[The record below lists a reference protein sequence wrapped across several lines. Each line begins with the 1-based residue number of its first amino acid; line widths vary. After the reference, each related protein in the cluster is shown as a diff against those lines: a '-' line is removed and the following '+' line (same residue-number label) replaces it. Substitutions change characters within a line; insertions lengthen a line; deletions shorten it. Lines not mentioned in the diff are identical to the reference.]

1 MAKRKTPINYTARDF
16 DSIKNELIQYA
27 KRYYPETYRDFNQAS
42 FGSLMLDMVSYVGD
56 NLSFYLDY
64 QANESFF
71 DTATER
77 KNIIRHSKQMGYK
90 FAGTP
95 ASTGI
100 CDFFITVPANV
111 SGLGPDTNYLPILKV
126 GSEITSTSGANYLL
140 AENID
145 FANSSNAVVAAR
157 VSDATGLPTSYAVKT
172 SGKIVSGKYVVER
185 KVIGNFERFRRVPL
199 SSRRVSEI
207 VSVVDSQGH
216 EYVEVDYLSQ
226 NVIYK
231 DIASHDTDLASA
243 IKPVSVPRRY
253 VLEQDGTRVYLQFGY
268 GSDSEITSDS
278 VAEPSNLVLSM
289 TGKDFIEDKSF
300 DPSKLLDTDKFGVA
314 PSNTT
319 LTVTYKINTVENVNS
334 ASQTVRS
341 VTKPVTEFKDL
352 SKLSMGT
359 RSEVVRSI
367 ECNNPEPIVGGIS
380 DPTSDEIRRR
390 AIDHFATQNRA
401 VTKLDYESMAY
412 SMPAKFGAIK
422 RCSISRDNDSFKRN
436 LNMYVLSENQNKTL
450 TRASIPLKENLKT
463 WLGRSKMIHDTID
476 IIDGRIVNFAIEF
489 SIIADPDS
497 NKYEVLENCTR
508 ALSAFYREPRYFAE
522 PLYVTDVY
530 SVLNKLD
537 GVVDTYEVKFLNREG
552 GLYSDTTYPFK
563 PNMSSDGRYLNVPKN
578 VCMELKYPTTD
589 IRGSIK

>member
-16 DSIKNELIQYA
+16 DSIKDELVQYA
-27 KRYYPETYRDFNQAS
+27 KRYYPETFRDFNQAS
-42 FGSLMLDMVSYVGD
+42 FGALMLDMVSYVGD

-77 KNIIRHSKQMGYK
+77 LNIIRHSKQMGYK
-90 FAGTP
+90 FRGTP
-95 ASTGI
+95 ASTGM
-100 CDFFITVPANV
+100 CDFFITVPANT

-126 GSEITSTSGANYLL
+126 GTEINSTSGAAYLL
-140 AENID
+140 TENVD
-145 FANSSNAVVAAR
+145 FSDSSNSVVAAR
-157 VSDATGLPTSYAVKT
+157 VNDTTGVPTSYAVKA

-185 KVIGNFERFRRVPL
+185 KSLGDFQRFRRVFL
-199 SSRRVSEI
+199 SNRRVSEI

-231 DIASHDTDLASA
+231 EVASQNAGMASA
-243 IKPVSVPRRY
+243 LKPVSVPRRF
-253 VLEQDGTRVYLQFGY
+253 VVEQDGASVYLQFGF

-278 VAEPSNLVLSM
+278 VADPTNLVLDM
-289 TGKDFIEDKSF
+289 TGRDFVQDKSF

-314 PSNTT
+314 PGNTT
-319 LTVTYKINTVENVNS
+319 LTIVYTVNVVNNVNS

-352 SKLSMGT
+352 SKISLST
-359 RSEVVRSI
+359 RGEVVRSI

-380 DPTSDEIRRR
+380 DLGTDEIRRR

-412 SMPAKFGAIK
+412 SMPPKFGSIK
-422 RCSISRDNDSFKRN
+422 RCGVIKDSDSFKRN
-436 LNMYVLSENQNKTL
+436 LNMYVLSENQNGTL
-450 TRASIPLKENLKT
+450 TQASVPLKENLKV
-463 WLGRSKMIHDTID
+463 WLGRSKMVHDTID
-476 IIDGRIVNFAIEF
+476 IIDGRVVNFGVSFAV
-489 SIIADPDS
+489 IADPDF
-497 NKYEVLENCTR
+497 NKFEVLESCTEAITR
-508 ALSAFYREPRYFAE
+508 FYRQPRYFGEA
-522 PLYVTDVY
+522 LYVTDVY

-537 GVVDTYEVKFLNREG
+537 GVVDTYDVKFENKEG
-552 GLYSDTTYPFK
+552 GLYSDSTYSFK
-563 PNMSSDGRYLNVPKN
+563 PNMSADGRYLNVPHN